1 MLLSDWLVGMPPTQ
15 PERPAASNMAGPS
28 TRIVRRSEGVAA
40 PAAGEAVKMCDI
52 VEILV
57 SLALVTG

>member
-1 MLLSDWLVGMPPTQ
+1 
-15 PERPAASNMAGPS
+15 MAGPS